1 MKNVMSKKRILVAVV
16 ITILANVILFAC
28 EHAAKKSLE
37 KQTEAASYLNLDTRA
52 TTSKDR
58 TSLNEVLKDRQVYF
72 SGIEDSSVNENTV
85 VYLENAPENEDIYM
99 VYKIIDKETGDIYE
113 VTDLIPAGEHVEW
126 EPSLILPKGEH
137 TLIFNETPYFK
148 WDESETGYVQLTQ
161 ANNEVVFT
169 VL

>member
-1 MKNVMSKKRILVAVV
+1 
-16 ITILANVILFAC
+16 
-28 EHAAKKSLE
+28 
-37 KQTEAASYLNLDTRA
+37 
-52 TTSKDR
+52 
-58 TSLNEVLKDRQVYF
+58 
-72 SGIEDSSVNENTV
+72 
-85 VYLENAPENEDIYM
+85 M